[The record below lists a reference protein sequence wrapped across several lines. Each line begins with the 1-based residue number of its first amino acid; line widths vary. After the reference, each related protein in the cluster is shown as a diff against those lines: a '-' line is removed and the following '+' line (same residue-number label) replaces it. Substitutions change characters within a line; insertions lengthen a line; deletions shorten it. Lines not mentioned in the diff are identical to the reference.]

1 MMRTIFVFLVTT
13 TLLLPGQVSADDLFD
28 IVITNGRVMD
38 PESGLDGVRYVG
50 IRGKT
55 IDAISTVP
63 LSGKTVIDATGL
75 VVSPGFV
82 DLHAHGQTTRA
93 NEFQAMDGVTTALEL
108 EGGVAD
114 VELFFADREG
124 KAIVNYGASVAHAR
138 VRTLAMPALSE
149 QYTQALAAVAAASA
163 DERREAEG
171 QFARSV
177 IAGLYVNVEPDDYPA
192 LMTAMDEQLEK
203 GGLGIGVPHQYY
215 PGATYDEILRVFEFA
230 ADRDVPIF
238 THVRDMGVAAVQ
250 EVIANAAITGASL
263 HIVHLNSSSLG
274 DYRTNLDLVRGAQRR
289 GLDVT
294 TEAYPYTAASTS
306 IESAI
311 FNPGWQEKLG
321 ITYSDIQWQDSGERL
336 TEETFKAYREEGG
349 IVIIHMMKPDW
360 IRALVSDPIVMI
372 ASDGMPYA
380 PGAHP
385 RSAGTYSRFLGKY
398 VRDEG
403 VIDLMPALRKIT
415 LMPAQRM
422 EGVAP
427 SMKKKGRIQVGADAD
442 ITMFDPEYII
452 DTATFEED
460 LSFSRGVEYVVV
472 NGTLVVKGGELVDG
486 ARPGQAVVG
495 VRQ

>member
-1 MMRTIFVFLVTT
+1 MKRSLFVGLVMM
-13 TLLLPGQVSADDLFD
+13 LLCLPGWAQADDRFD
-28 IVITNGRVMD
+28 VVIKNGRVMD
-38 PESGLDGVRYVG
+38 PETGLDGVRYLG
-50 IRGKT
+50 IRDGT
-55 IDAISTVP
+55 IDAISTVE
-63 LSGKTVIDATGL
+63 LRGATVIDATGL
-75 VVSPGFV
+75 VVSPGFI
-82 DLHAHGQTTRA
+82 DLHAHGQTAKA

-114 VELFFADREG
+114 VELFFADRDG

-138 VRTLAMPALSE
+138 VRTLAMPELAERYSE
-149 QYTQALAAVAAASA
+149 ALAAVVAAT
-163 DERREAEG
+163 DEDRRDAEG

-177 IAGLYVNVEPDDYPA
+177 VAGLYVNVQPEDYPA
-192 LMTAMDEQLEK
+192 LMSAMDEQLEH

-215 PGATYDEILRVFEFA
+215 PGASYDEILRVFEFA

-274 DYRTNLDLVRGAQRR
+274 DYRTNLDLVRGAQKR

-321 ITYSDIQWQDSGERL
+321 ITYADIQWQDSGERL
-336 TEETFKAYREEGG
+336 TEETFKAYREQGG
-349 IVIIHMMKPDW
+349 IVIIHMMKPEW
-360 IRALVSDPIVMI
+360 IRALVADPMVMI

-415 LMPAQRM
+415 LMPALRM
-422 EGVAP
+422 QGVAP
-427 SMKKKGRIQVGADAD
+427 SMRQKGRIQVGADAD

-460 LSFSRGVEYVVV
+460 LSFSKGVEYVMV
-472 NGTLVVKGGELVDG
+472 NGTLVVSGGELVAG
-486 ARPGQAVVG
+486 ARPGRPVVG